1 MNVKNKKKF
10 SSKKTKWERRQ
21 RTDIGRKNTWKQF
34 MLFKCSE

>member
-1 MNVKNKKKF
+1 MRNKKKF
-10 SSKKTKWERRQ
+10 SSTKLNGKGNRE

>member
-1 MNVKNKKKF
+1 MLRIRRNLALKKLNGKGDR
-10 SSKKTKWERRQ
+10 E